1 MTPHQEKSRPVA
13 GAAKHYGNRGC
24 EFNSRPYYRAIHPA
38 VEVERARSAL
48 WAIPS
53 DGPGHQWVKVIAA
66 ALKEGVSPDQLQA
79 WSEQDQR
86 FDLREFR
93 QALQSATKMRRVG
106 GASLYWIAAQYGWRD
121 DSQRARPSRDEIQR
135 LRAAQAELKARQE
148 HDRVLEMLRAS
159 RDAAVQLRTAEPR
172 GPNAYLVRKH
182 VEDACVLTRLDPQN
196 RLVVPLVDELGIH
209 WSNQTIDPAGR
220 KRFTRGGRVGG
231 CFNLL
236 PGRLDSM
243 FLCEGFATAAALWL
257 ATDATVVATMSANN
271 LARVAQ
277 ALLHVGRVPA
287 DVLVVAD
294 NDASRTGEHAA
305 RQAASVLGCA
315 WVMPSK
321 VGTDA
326 ADVWAD
332 GGRDAVLDLID
343 GVLA

>member
-24 EFNSRPYYRAIHPA
+24 EFNSRPDYRALPPTL
-38 VEVERARSAL
+38 EELDSAL
-48 WAIPS
+48 AHIDPDDRDWWKISAAYLRAGGSKERLHAHWAQSKRYNRSECESTLKSAASRATSI
-53 DGPGHQWVKVIAA
+53 GPATLFWKARQNGWV
-66 ALKEGVSPDQLQA
+66 G
-79 WSEQDQR
+79 
-86 FDLREFR
+86 
-93 QALQSATKMRRVG
+93 T
-106 GASLYWIAAQYGWRD
+106 
-121 DSQRARPSRDEIQR
+121 QRARPSRDEIQR
-135 LRAAQAELKARQE
+135 LRAAQAELQERQE
-148 HDRVLEMLRAS
+148 HNRVVEFLRAS
-159 RDAAVQLRTAEPR
+159 RDAAGQFFRAELL
-172 GPNAYLVRKH
+172 GPSPYLVRKH
-182 VEDACVLTRLDPQN
+182 VEDAWVLTRLDPQN
-196 RLVVPLVDELGIH
+196 RLVIPLTDELGIH

-220 KRFTRGGRVGG
+220 KLFTRGGRVGG

-243 FLCEGFATAAALWL
+243 IFCEGWATAAALWL

-271 LARVAQ
+271 VARVAQ
-277 ALLHVGRVPA
+277 ALLHVGRVPS

-305 RQAASVLGCA
+305 QQAASVLGCA
-315 WVMPSK
+315 WVMPST